1 MIALLFA
8 LFAFSIG
15 LAMIDR
21 RGLACGVFAVAMAVS
36 LFWFR
41 HHATSPLA
49 IQL

>member
-8 LFAFSIG
+8 LFACAIG
-15 LAMIDR
+15 FAMMDR
-21 RGLACGVFAVAMAVS
+21 RALAGGVFAVAMAMSV
-36 LFWFR
+36 FWFR